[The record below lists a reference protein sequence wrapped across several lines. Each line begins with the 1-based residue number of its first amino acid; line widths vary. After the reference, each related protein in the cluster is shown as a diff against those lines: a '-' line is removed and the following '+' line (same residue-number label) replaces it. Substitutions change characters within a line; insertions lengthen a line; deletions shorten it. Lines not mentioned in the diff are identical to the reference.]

1 VLLCLIV
8 AHSSSTREEFEE
20 ALFDMHNL
28 SDIVAWQK
36 TIKRLWKKPST
47 PSYMA
52 AEAAELKSLTDQLRW
67 LE

>member
-1 VLLCLIV
+1 VLLRLIV
-8 AHSSSTREEFEE
+8 AHNSNTREELEE

-28 SDIVAWQK
+28 SDIVARQK
-36 TIKRLWKKPST
+36 TIKRLWKEPST

-52 AEAAELKSLTDQLRW
+52 AETAELKSLTDQLRW